1 MNMKRYGFTVFIWLA
16 SMAPGRTRADV
27 GERPA
32 PGMLCSDHAPQPP
45 ADHHKVKDKVIF
57 EEITQGVFPG
67 ALFPLDY
74 AVDGEVTSSGLYFDD
89 AGRVMSA
96 RAAIAILENHASS
109 QDLILAWRSNTEAE
123 SQARSSTAAGVM
135 GVAMAGDAATAES
148 SVAKIS
154 SAQQNL
160 DRLEGGAESAFASA
174 VCAYNA
180 GQAARRARSGGAR

>member
-1 MNMKRYGFTVFIWLA
+1 MNIERYGITAFILLVPTLLA
-16 SMAPGRTRADV
+16 LTRPAA
-27 GERPA
+27 GQQPA
-32 PGMLCSDHAPQPP
+32 PGTLCSDHAPQPP

-57 EEITQGVFPG
+57 GEITQGVFPG

-74 AVDGEVTSSGLYFDD
+74 AVDGEVTASGLYFDD